1 LRRTSETF
9 GHYVSFELS
18 AENKKIL
25 WIPEGF
31 AHGFL
36 VLSDVAEFQ
45 YKTTNY
51 YSPKHERSIIWND
64 PILNIHWPI
73 LNESDLIIS
82 QKDAGAI
89 LFNNAEY
96 FD

>member
-1 LRRTSETF
+1 
-9 GHYVSFELS
+9 
-18 AENKKIL
+18 
-25 WIPEGF
+25 
-31 AHGFL
+31 
-36 VLSDVAEFQ
+36 